1 MAASS
6 DVGSAADTRVSV
18 VIATYRRP
26 DALARAIVSAL
37 AQTHA
42 PLEVIVA
49 GEQGDTDTAAL
60 VAGHADPRVRLVV
73 NPVRGGP
80 GPARDLGARAA
91 RGRFVAFLDDDD
103 LWHPEK
109 LARQVALADDRT
121 IVTALSEVVSPEGRL
136 VKPTRPYDGKQA
148 IDEWLFDRRT
158 WLGGGEAM
166 LQTSSLMVPRALF
179 DTLGF
184 GSAQHEEWEFA
195 IRALRTHGYRLATV
209 PDVLVTYFTGQI
221 YSWEGSIGWARD
233 TRGLLTPRA
242 LSGFCLTV
250 ASQSIPPRGWA
261 RVRAAGR
268 LLGTAVRHGR
278 PTARQLFAFALI
290 AAVPH
295 GVRRRLRSG
304 GGAA

>member
-109 LARQVALADDRT
+109 LARQVALAD
-121 IVTALSEVVSPEGRL
+121 
-136 VKPTRPYDGKQA
+136 
-148 IDEWLFDRRT
+148 
-158 WLGGGEAM
+158 
-166 LQTSSLMVPRALF
+166 
-179 DTLGF
+179 
-184 GSAQHEEWEFA
+184 
-195 IRALRTHGYRLATV
+195 
-209 PDVLVTYFTGQI
+209 
-221 YSWEGSIGWARD
+221 
-233 TRGLLTPRA
+233 
-242 LSGFCLTV
+242 
-250 ASQSIPPRGWA
+250 
-261 RVRAAGR
+261 
-268 LLGTAVRHGR
+268 
-278 PTARQLFAFALI
+278 
-290 AAVPH
+290 
-295 GVRRRLRSG
+295 
-304 GGAA
+304 